1 MSKLPSLDFNTINL
15 NVHSSS
21 KQKLNKHP
29 SSIISSVQNQNNHNN
44 YDIHSDSENTLP
56 NTPPKEISNNKKL
69 QRNPIYTKTKS
80 KQLSKH
86 VSFEKTYL
94 QIIEVE
100 SYKKYNLENTSEDPM
115 DNINKTQTT
124 GNNDTRNNKTHCK
137 CNIY

>member
-1 MSKLPSLDFNTINL
+1 MSKLPPLDFNVINP

-21 KQKLNKHP
+21 KQNVNKN
-29 SSIISSVQNQNNHNN
+29 SSSTISQDKNDNNHNN

-69 QRNPIYTKTKS
+69 QRNPIYTKIKS

-100 SYKKYNLENTSEDPM
+100 SYKKYNLENTCEDPIV
-115 DNINKTQTT
+115 NINNSQTT
-124 GNNDTRNNKTHCK
+124 RNNDTRNNKTHCK